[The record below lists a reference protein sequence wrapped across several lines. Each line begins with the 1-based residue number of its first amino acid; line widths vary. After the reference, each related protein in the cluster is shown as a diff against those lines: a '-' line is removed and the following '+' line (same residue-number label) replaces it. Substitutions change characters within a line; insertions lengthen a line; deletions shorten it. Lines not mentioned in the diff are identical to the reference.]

1 MMSDKKSIKL
11 SRQKL
16 YDEIWEDT
24 ATGVSK
30 KYNVPYA
37 DLLKQCKEAYIPIPP
52 SGYWTKLRFEK
63 PVSPTPLPE
72 SEIQSV
78 ELPVKDKKAHISAS
92 DSKSTGDSESTN
104 DSAQSNKEHMQIEPL
119 SVSPNNTQNIYNR
132 EKLYKEVWEMPVVK
146 VAKEYGVSDVAIH
159 KVCKSMNI
167 PVPPRGY
174 WAKVRAGQN
183 PKKQSLP
190 ATKGMIQKTGARTQT
205 EESMEFLS
213 DEALNFLEDE
223 NRQIVLAAA
232 QQMKVAAEDT
242 TLHKKIREYK
252 SIVKE
257 WNKNNTKPL
266 GAQRDYKAYT
276 NRPPFLA
283 RVISNDSLGRVY
295 KILDTL
301 FRSIE
306 NLGGSINDDLSIQ
319 IRDEHVS
326 IHIVE
331 SQSKTQHEM
340 SRQEAQEMMVYE
352 DEKRHRGWAS
362 KPQIR
367 KYDYSFNGRLRI
379 SIDNNRYFK
388 DTGSVKIESRLG
400 EVLIALYEE
409 SERVRIEREKR
420 EEKERKEQ
428 EAERLRKERI
438 NRYNDEIDR
447 TNALANCAKDY
458 STACEIRNYIAAV
471 EANADLSNEDIL
483 SWLEWAKKK
492 ADWFDPT
499 VSYKDQHFGKREH
512 EHDDDTKVLKK
523 KGYSWWDR

>member
-1 MMSDKKSIKL
+1 MSDKNSIKL
-11 SRQKL
+11 NRKKL

-24 ATGVSK
+24 ATSVSE

-37 DLLKQCKEAYIPIPP
+37 ELLKYCKKAYIPIPP
-52 SGYWTKLRFEK
+52 SGYWTKLRFGK

-78 ELPVKDKKAHISAS
+78 ELPVKDKQAHIAADKEASAS
-92 DSKSTGDSESTN
+92 DNTISNDQLSHIEQPVISTN
-104 DSAQSNKEHMQIEPL
+104 S
-119 SVSPNNTQNIYNR
+119 TQNIYYR
-132 EKLYKEVWEMPVVK
+132 EALYKEVWEMPVVK
-146 VAKEYGVSDVAIH
+146 VAKKYGVSDVAIH
-159 KVCKSMNI
+159 KVCKSMSI

-174 WAKVRAGQN
+174 WAKVRAGQR
-183 PKKQSLP
+183 PKQQSLP
-190 ATKGMIQKTGARTQT
+190 ATKGMIQMTGARTQT
-205 EESMEFLS
+205 EEAMGSLS
-213 DEALNFLEDE
+213 DETLSFLENE
-223 NRQIVLAAA
+223 IRQKVLAAA
-232 QQMKVAAEDT
+232 QQIKATEDDII
-242 TLHKKIREYK
+242 LHKKIRAYI
-252 SIVKE
+252 SIVRE
-257 WNKNNTKPL
+257 WNKNNARTP
-266 GAQRDYKAYT
+266 GAQRDNKAYT
-276 NRPPFLA
+276 NHPPFLA
-283 RVISNDSLGRVY
+283 GVISNDSLGRVY
-295 KILDTL
+295 KILNTL

-306 NLGGSINDDLSIQ
+306 NLGGSINDDLSMQ

-326 IHIVE
+326 IHIIE
-331 SQSKTQHEM
+331 SQNKTQHEM
-340 SRQEAQEMMVYE
+340 SRQEAQAMMIYE

-388 DTGSVKIESRLG
+388 DTSGVKIESSLG

-447 TNALANCAKDY
+447 TIALANCAKDY
-458 STACEIRNYIAAV
+458 STAREIRNYIAAV
-471 EANADLSNEDIL
+471 EANADHTNEDTL

-499 VSYKDQHFGKREH
+499 VSYKDEHFGKREH
-512 EHDDDTKVLKK
+512 EHDDDTKILKK
-523 KGYSWWDR
+523 KGYHWWDR